1 MLVYYFH
8 INTTLLKNEK
18 EGGEILKKKS
28 AVMILL
34 FCVLIVT
41 VSFGATKYPTIMNN
55 LNTAL
60 KNIQAWMV
68 TIATPAAAIGVI
80 TGVLIKKFS
89 FGDTE
94 RMLIG
99 RRLIRSCFV
108 SYGMVVGIDLILK
121 AITSFVT
128 KK

>member
-1 MLVYYFH
+1 M
-8 INTTLLKNEK
+8 
-18 EGGEILKKKS
+18 KKKS
-28 AVMILL
+28 AVIILV
-34 FCVLIVT
+34 FCVLIMT
-41 VSFGATKYPTIMNN
+41 ASFAAAAKYPTIMNN
-55 LNTAL
+55 LNTTL
-60 KNIQAWMV
+60 KNVQEWLV

-94 RMLIG
+94 RMVIG

-121 AITSFVT
+121 AITWFVT

>member
-1 MLVYYFH
+1 M
-8 INTTLLKNEK
+8 
-18 EGGEILKKKS
+18 KKRT
-28 AVMILL
+28 VVILL
-34 FCVLIVT
+34 FCVLIMT
-41 VSFGATKYPTIMNN
+41 VSFGATTKYPTIMNN
-55 LNTAL
+55 LKTAL
-60 KNIQAWMV
+60 TTIQSWLV

-94 RMLIG
+94 RMLVG

-108 SYGMVVGIDLILK
+108 SYGVVVGIDLILK
-121 AITSFVT
+121 AITSLVT

>member
-1 MLVYYFH
+1 
-8 INTTLLKNEK
+8 
-18 EGGEILKKKS
+18 LKKKA
-28 AVMILL
+28 AVIISV
-34 FCVLIVT
+34 FCVLIMT
-41 VSFGATKYPTIMNN
+41 VSFAAAAKYPTIMNN

-60 KNIQAWMV
+60 KNIQAWLV

-121 AITSFVT
+121 AITTFVT

>member
-1 MLVYYFH
+1 M
-8 INTTLLKNEK
+8 
-18 EGGEILKKKS
+18 KKKV
-28 AVMILL
+28 ATIFT
-34 FCVLIVT
+34 FCVLMTT
-41 VSFGATKYPTIMNN
+41 VSFAATYPTIMNN
-55 LNTAL
+55 LKNAL
-60 KNIQAWMV
+60 TQIQAWLI

-94 RMLIG
+94 RMLTG

-108 SYGMVVGIDLILK
+108 SYGVVVGIDLILK
-121 AITSFVT
+121 AITTFVT

>member
-1 MLVYYFH
+1 M
-8 INTTLLKNEK
+8 
-18 EGGEILKKKS
+18 KKKV
-28 AVMILL
+28 AVIAVL
-34 FCVLIVT
+34 FCVLTIT
-41 VSFGATKYPTIMNN
+41 VSFAATTSYPTIMNN
-55 LNTAL
+55 LKTAL
-60 KNIQAWMV
+60 NKIQDWLV

-94 RMLIG
+94 RMLVG

>member
-1 MLVYYFH
+1 M
-8 INTTLLKNEK
+8 
-18 EGGEILKKKS
+18 KKKR
-28 AVMILL
+28 AVMIVL
-34 FCVLIVT
+34 FCVLIMT
-41 VSFGATKYPTIMNN
+41 VSFAATSYPTIMNN
-55 LNTAL
+55 LKTAL
-60 KNIQAWMV
+60 NKIQEWLVA
-68 TIATPAAAIGVI
+68 IATPAAAIGVI

-94 RMLIG
+94 RMMVG

-108 SYGMVVGIDLILK
+108 SYGMVVGIELILK

>member
-1 MLVYYFH
+1 
-8 INTTLLKNEK
+8 
-18 EGGEILKKKS
+18 
-28 AVMILL
+28 MIALS
-34 FCVLIVT
+34 CVLL
-41 VSFGATKYPTIMNN
+41 VSISFAATTYPTIMNN
-55 LNTAL
+55 LKTAL
-60 KNIQAWMV
+60 TKIQEWLVA
-68 TIATPAAAIGVI
+68 IATPAAAIGVI

-94 RMLIG
+94 RMLVG

-121 AITSFVT
+121 AITSLVT

>member
-1 MLVYYFH
+1 MKKKAVMLV
-8 INTTLLKNEK
+8 IGLT
-18 EGGEILKKKS
+18 
-28 AVMILL
+28 
-34 FCVLIVT
+34 LIVGT
-41 VSFGATKYPTIMNN
+41 SFAATSYPTIMNN

-60 KNIQAWMV
+60 GKIKTWMV

-89 FGDTE
+89 FGDSE
-94 RMLIG
+94 RMSTG
-99 RRLIRSCFV
+99 RRLISASLY

-121 AITSFVT
+121 AISTFVA

>member
-1 MLVYYFH
+1 M
-8 INTTLLKNEK
+8 
-18 EGGEILKKKS
+18 KKK
-28 AVMILL
+28 AVVILV
-34 FCVLIVT
+34 FCVLIMT
-41 VSFGATKYPTIMNN
+41 ASFAATTKYPTIMNN
-55 LNTAL
+55 LKTAL
-60 KNIQAWMV
+60 TTIQSWLV

-94 RMLIG
+94 RMLVG

-121 AITSFVT
+121 AITSLVT

>member
-1 MLVYYFH
+1 M
-8 INTTLLKNEK
+8 I
-18 EGGEILKKKS
+18 KKS
-28 AVMILL
+28 AVMVIL

-41 VSFGATKYPTIMNN
+41 VSFGATSYPTIMNN
-55 LNTAL
+55 LKSAL
-60 KNIQAWMV
+60 NKIQEWMV
-68 TIATPAAAIGVI
+68 AIATPAAAIGVI

-94 RMLIG
+94 RMLVG

-121 AITSFVT
+121 AITTLVT

>member
-1 MLVYYFH
+1 
-8 INTTLLKNEK
+8 
-18 EGGEILKKKS
+18 LKKK
-28 AVMILL
+28 VTVITLV
-34 FCVLIVT
+34 FCVLIIT
-41 VSFGATKYPTIMNN
+41 VSFAATAKYPTIMNN
-55 LNTAL
+55 LNTTL
-60 KNIQAWMV
+60 KKIQEWLV

-94 RMLIG
+94 RMLVG

-121 AITSFVT
+121 AISWFVT

>member
-1 MLVYYFH
+1 MVYYIFA
-8 INTTLLKNEK
+8 IQENGK
-18 EGGEILKKKS
+18 GGDFLKKKV
-28 AVMILL
+28 AVIVTL
-34 FCVLIVT
+34 FCVLTMT
-41 VSFGATKYPTIMNN
+41 VSFAAAAKYPTIMNN

-60 KNIQAWMV
+60 TKIQSWLV

-94 RMLIG
+94 RMLTG

>member
-1 MLVYYFH
+1 M
-8 INTTLLKNEK
+8 
-18 EGGEILKKKS
+18 KKKV
-28 AVMILL
+28 AVMVVLS
-34 FCVLIVT
+34 CVLIIT

-60 KNIQAWMV
+60 KNIQEWLV

-99 RRLIRSCFV
+99 RRLIRTCFV

>member
-1 MLVYYFH
+1 M
-8 INTTLLKNEK
+8 
-18 EGGEILKKKS
+18 KKRV
-28 AVMILL
+28 ATIFT
-34 FCVLIVT
+34 FCVLITT
-41 VSFGATKYPTIMNN
+41 VSFAATYPTIMNN
-55 LNTAL
+55 LKNAL
-60 KNIQAWMV
+60 AQIQSWLV

-94 RMLIG
+94 RMLTG

-108 SYGMVVGIDLILK
+108 SYGVVVGIDLILK
-121 AITSFVT
+121 AIATFVT